1 MNHILKF
8 DLLLKLSLKERSS
21 LKNKRREI
29 VKLIFGAQKLC
40 KLEENWNWN
49 KNYETFNAIEKFIL

>member
-29 VKLIFGAQKLC
+29 VKLIFDAQKLC
-40 KLEENWNWN
+40 EWEENWN
-49 KNYETFNAIEKFIL
+49 KNDKTFNAIEKFIL